1 MKTGPSKFYHTGKKT
16 MKKPVYNLIFKAG
29 ILLAAVLM
37 LYGPALAQTPK
48 VAQSGMTWLNMPLG
62 ARAAGMGYANVAVVN
77 DASSFF
83 WNPAG
88 YAFTGKTT
96 FFANRTNW
104 IADIN
109 VNSLAMS
116 FNAGRWGVYGF
127 NLTGVDWGTFHGT
140 RRADN
145 EFGYVETGT
154 FSPASMSAGFS
165 YAYRISNEFAV
176 GTNIKYLYERLGSSL
191 VGSFDDPESITAKM
205 QLLAVDFGTIYYFG
219 FHDLRF
225 GMSLRNFSNEEA
237 YRVETFPLPMTFRF
251 GAAMD
256 LFKPFVDETYHELTL
271 AVDFIHSRDYS
282 ERLNVG
288 AEYAFRDL
296 FFLRGGY
303 KINYDLES
311 FSAGAGVKVEAAGIK
326 ARVDY
331 AYIQM
336 DLFDGVN
343 MFTLD
348 FGF

>member
-1 MKTGPSKFYHTGKKT
+1 MN
-16 MKKPVYNLIFKAG
+16 KPVNQLIRKAG
-29 ILLAAVLM
+29 LLVAAL
-37 LYGPALAQTPK
+37 LLIAGHAFAQTPK
-48 VAQSGMTWLNMPLG
+48 VAQSGMTWLNMPQG

-109 VNSLAMS
+109 VNSVAMS
-116 FNAGRWGVYGF
+116 FNAGRLGVYGF
-127 NLTGVDWGTFHGT
+127 NITGVDWGVFHGT
-140 RRADN
+140 QRADN
-145 EFGYVETGT
+145 EVGFVETGT
-154 FSPASMSAGFS
+154 FSPASMSMGFS
-165 YAYRISNEFAV
+165 YAYRISGEFAV
-176 GTNIKYLYERLGSSL
+176 GTNIKYLYERLGTTL
-191 VGSFDDPESITAKM
+191 VGSFDDPQSITAKM
-205 QLLAVDFGTIYYFG
+205 QLLAIDFGTIYYIG
-219 FHDLRF
+219 YHDLRF
-225 GMSLRNFSNEEA
+225 GMSLRNFSNEKA

-251 GAAMD
+251 GVAMD
-256 LFKPFVDETYHELTL
+256 LFKPFFTETDHELTM
-271 AVDFIHSRDYS
+271 AADFIHSRDYS

-303 KINYDLES
+303 KVNYDLES
-311 FSAGAGVKVEAAGIK
+311 FSAGAGVKVEAAGMRL
-326 ARVDY
+326 RVDY